1 MGTNEKNKRR
11 FILLLKKIKKIICY
25 NKIRNRKK
33 NKMNKIHNNLTI
45 ENLIKTDSFKQL
57 TVEKKEE
64 LLKNSQWFN
73 QFQELQQQEI
83 LKGLKANLDISI
95 YAKEEFDWQQMWQI
109 KLGLEK
115 KIDVSIYAKLE
126 YNGNKMEQIRLGLE
140 DNLDVSIYIKPELNE
155 YQMRE
160 IRLGLKNNLDVSIYA
175 KSDKY
180 DNNQMKQIRW
190 GLVANL
196 NVFIYAKDYFTW
208 RQMLEIRKD
217 YIKD

>member
-1 MGTNEKNKRR
+1 MDKIYNNLN
-11 FILLLKKIKKIICY
+11 IDNLKK
-25 NKIRNRKK
+25 
-33 NKMNKIHNNLTI
+33 T
-45 ENLIKTDSFKQL
+45 E
-57 TVEKKEE
+57 
-64 LLKNSQWFN
+64 WFN
-73 QFQELQQQEI
+73 QFHPNEQKEI
-83 LKGLKANLDISI
+83 L
-95 YAKEEFDWQQMWQI
+95 
-109 KLGLEK
+109 
-115 KIDVSIYAKLE
+115 
-126 YNGNKMEQIRLGLE
+126 LGLE
-140 DNLDVSIYIKPELNE
+140 DNLDVSIYADLDFDE